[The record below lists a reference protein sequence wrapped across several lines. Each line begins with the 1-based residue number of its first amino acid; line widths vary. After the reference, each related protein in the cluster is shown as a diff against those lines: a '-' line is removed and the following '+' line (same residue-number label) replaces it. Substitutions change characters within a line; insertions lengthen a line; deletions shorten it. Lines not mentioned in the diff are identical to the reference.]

1 MNNLSVLASVL
12 IECYLRTQKGKMD
25 RHKFLKQMLLFT
37 ALLCG
42 TSFPAKAQNNEI
54 TMDNNQRT
62 KTIRLVYPQWQGG
75 DIAHWITEVKDP
87 EQASRGYYLGAQL
100 LNFLAPD
107 SGQETYTVPVA
118 TDKIERK
125 VTEGILDKEA
135 LIAQTRAALDI
146 LKITHPDKIVTLGGE
161 CSASVVPFTY
171 LADKYKDDLAMVWID
186 AHPDITLPGDVYAGY
201 HAMAVTACMGLGDKQ
216 LVSELPMKIAPS
228 KILFV
233 GLRDWERDEIK
244 ERQKQYGIQHLTPED
259 VRENSDAVRQWLQ
272 SCGASKVVIHFD
284 MDVLDPAEIIAAVGV
299 VPDGMKI
306 AEVVR
311 VINDIGQEKDIVGLT
326 VAEPMPRTAIRIK
339 NMLEQLPLLK

>member
-1 MNNLSVLASVL
+1 MNNLPVLASVL

-25 RHKFLKQMLLFT
+25 RLRFLKQILVFT
-37 ALLCG
+37 ALLYG

-75 DIAHWITEVKDP
+75 DIVRWVTEVKDP

-107 SGQETYTVPVA
+107 NGQETYTVPVA

-125 VTEGILDKEA
+125 VTDGVLDKEA

-171 LADKYKDDLAMVWID
+171 LADKYKDDVAMVWID

-244 ERQKQYGIQHLTPED
+244 ARQE
-259 VRENSDAVRQWLQ
+259 
-272 SCGASKVVIHFD
+272 
-284 MDVLDPAEIIAAVGV
+284 
-299 VPDGMKI
+299 
-306 AEVVR
+306 
-311 VINDIGQEKDIVGLT
+311 
-326 VAEPMPRTAIRIK
+326 
-339 NMLEQLPLLK
+339 